1 MNMSLRLPKS
11 ILKDKNAH
19 QSIAICFFAAF
30 LFIALYFLRTIDD
43 NSLTSWRLVFEHTS
57 VWKIFV
63 LVFVGVVLSYGFS
76 NIALPGPRGL
86 FLIAFASS
94 MVFWSEPEVVIDS
107 SRYFTQSKHLGEYG
121 VQFFFQQWGREISP
135 WTDLPLVPF
144 LYGLIFRFLG
154 ESRLLI
160 QILISTMFSMTVAI
174 TAMLG
179 KELFEGEAGEDIGNS
194 AGALM
199 LAIPYLYTQVPLM
212 LVDVPSMFFLTLS
225 IFLFNRAMQKGG
237 ALLVILS
244 ALSIFLALLS
254 KFSIWMM
261 LSVLC
266 IILFLH
272 VWRDQR
278 EALKKGSMVLLICGV
293 LAGAFFFSYFDVI
306 KEQLDLLVTF
316 QKPGLKWWGESFVST
331 FLFQVHPF
339 VTFGALYSVF
349 VAFRRKDP
357 KYLVIS
363 WLALLMLVLQVKRAR
378 YFVPVFP
385 MFALMAAYGLS
396 DLSSERVRRVVVYC
410 AVTISFTIAAF
421 AYLPF
426 LEKSSYSNLEKA
438 GKFLNTLHHDKV
450 RVLA

>member
-1 MNMSLRLPKS
+1 MWRRLPEIWQKGDGVQYS
-11 ILKDKNAH
+11 VFVCI
-19 QSIAICFFAAF
+19 FALL
-30 LFIALYFLRTIDD
+30 LFGVLYHLRFIDN

-63 LVFVGVVLSYGFS
+63 LAFTGVVLSFVFS

-94 MVFWSEPEVVIDS
+94 IVFWREPEVVIDS
-107 SRYFTQSKHLGEYG
+107 SRYFTQAKHLGEYG
-121 VQFFFQQWGREISP
+121 VQFFMQHWGREISP

-160 QILISTMFSMTVAI
+160 QVFTSVMFSMTPAI

-179 KELFEGEAGEDIGNS
+179 RDLFEGKAGENIGSS

-237 ALLVILS
+237 TLLVILS

-266 IILFLH
+266 IVFLLYLRKDPAKAAKSGLTVLFLS
-272 VWRDQR
+272 
-278 EALKKGSMVLLICGV
+278 AI
-293 LAGAFFFSYFDVI
+293 LAGAFYFPYSGVI
-306 KEQLDLLVTF
+306 HEQLDLLVT
-316 QKPGLKWWGESFVST
+316 
-331 FLFQVHPF
+331 
-339 VTFGALYSVF
+339 
-349 VAFRRKDP
+349 
-357 KYLVIS
+357 
-363 WLALLMLVLQVKRAR
+363 
-378 YFVPVFP
+378 
-385 MFALMAAYGLS
+385 
-396 DLSSERVRRVVVYC
+396 
-410 AVTISFTIAAF
+410 
-421 AYLPF
+421 
-426 LEKSSYSNLEKA
+426 
-438 GKFLNTLHHDKV
+438 
-450 RVLA
+450 